1 MSIDSS
7 LDSQSP
13 SDRRHKECRVSID
26 KTPST
31 TGPDDLSSDPL
42 ECPRPVHI
50 RAVVLSSV
58 DHFLGHPNIGA
69 VAGVVRAAL
78 EAMEAS
84 RGV

>member
-1 MSIDSS
+1 MIVDV
-7 LDSQSP
+7 
-13 SDRRHKECRVSID
+13 RNVECQTN

-31 TGPDDLSSDPL
+31 TDPDDLSSDPL
-42 ECPRPVHI
+42 QYPPPVHI
-50 RAVVLSSV
+50 RAAVLSSV
-58 DHFLGHPNIGA
+58 GHLFAHPDIDA